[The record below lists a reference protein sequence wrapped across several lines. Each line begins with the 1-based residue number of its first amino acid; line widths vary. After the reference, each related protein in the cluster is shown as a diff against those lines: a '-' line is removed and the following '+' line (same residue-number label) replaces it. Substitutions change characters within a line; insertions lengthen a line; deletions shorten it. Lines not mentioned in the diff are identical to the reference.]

1 QSSDGV
7 RSPGARPTCR
17 PACRSS
23 TLLAAFCMPEED
35 PMTRDELVELS
46 DLNYAE
52 AMRDLSRRAGG
63 TVLDEDGL
71 LLFTGGHPLP
81 VLASATMRPERRLG
95 AGEVL
100 ERARA
105 FFGARG
111 RGFTVLVRAH
121 ADTDLAGAAAD
132 AGLLAMGEM
141 PAMVLQRRLADAVA
155 PRGVDL
161 SPVTTRED
169 VAAYGQV
176 MGAAYATY
184 GMPEDVLPSMLG
196 NLDTLRA
203 PHIVA
208 FVAGVGGRPGAGA
221 RTVAARGVA
230 GISWSARRGKP
241 AGVVSPS
248 SARERQG
255 TRASISAAGSPRC
268 KRRRWA
274 SRSTSAWATSRSLDT
289 R

>member
-1 QSSDGV
+1 MRTGCCSSPEGI
-7 RSPGARPTCR
+7 P
-17 PACRSS
+17 CRSWRTPRCGPS
-23 TLLAAFCMPEED
+23 VGSVPARCW
-35 PMTRDELVELS
+35 
-46 DLNYAE
+46 
-52 AMRDLSRRAGG
+52 SRRA
-63 TVLDEDGL
+63 
-71 LLFTGGHPLP
+71 
-81 VLASATMRPERRLG
+81 
-95 AGEVL
+95 
-100 ERARA
+100 RAC
-105 FFGARG
+105 FGARG

-161 SPVTTRED
+161 RPVTTPED

-208 FVAGVGGRPGAGA
+208 FVARVEGKPVAGA
-221 RTVAARGVA
+221 MTVVTHGVA
-230 GISWSARRGKP
+230 GIYW
-241 AGVVSPS
+241 V
-248 SARERQG
+248 G
-255 TRASISAAGSPRC
+255 TTP
-268 KRRRWA
+268 
-274 SRSTSAWATSRSLDT
+274 D
-289 R
+289 